1 MASRK
6 KASTPGEILE
16 AQREYARV
24 LRGSYKPYT
33 LHQIQMLLGNKP
45 EDATELLAYKLFT
58 GFTDLHYLF
67 LFSLNSDQDDS
78 VFSYYS
84 SVYTSLSKEF
94 QMVKSSCKKSK
105 VDFEEICL
113 LVMQWTPAFVY
124 QGRGKQGNYT
134 WEDGLPQLAIDL
146 RRKYA
151 KEMPDKNHVNVM
163 KEHFSQFGLKY

>member
-1 MASRK
+1 MAPRK
-6 KASTPGEILE
+6 KTGTSSEILE

-24 LRGSYKPYT
+24 LKGSYRPYT
-33 LHQIQMLLGNKP
+33 LNQIQMILGNKS
-45 EDATELLAYKLFT
+45 EDATEVLAYKLFT

-67 LFSLNSDQDDS
+67 LFSLNSDEDAS

-84 SVYTSLSKEF
+84 SVYTSLKKEF

-105 VDFEEICL
+105 VDFDEICS

-124 QGRGKQGNYT
+124 QGRGKQGSYT
-134 WEDGLPQLAIDL
+134 WEDGLSELAIDL
-146 RRKYA
+146 RRQYA

-163 KEHFSQFGLKY
+163 KEHFDQFGLKY